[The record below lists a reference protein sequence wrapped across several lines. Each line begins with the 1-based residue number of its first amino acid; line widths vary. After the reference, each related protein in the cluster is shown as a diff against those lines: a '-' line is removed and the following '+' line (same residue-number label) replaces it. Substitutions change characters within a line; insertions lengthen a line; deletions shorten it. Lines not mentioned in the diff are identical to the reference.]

1 MEEEH
6 HFNNWDLSD
15 GMCMGSLHHLSPPR
29 QADIPFTA
37 LLPPQMQTQ
46 KEKTMMPTP
55 ALEPTKKPD
64 ADVGWCFPNLCA
76 GTRQDDDE
84 LIRAL
89 LAAHPPL
96 SPPSSRSPPPLPPQP
111 QQQQQLVVTA
121 EDVPPPQVCAAQA
134 CALMRAQ
141 PSVCQVLGGLSNS
154 KRRYAFLKCFSLLH
168 MEMAV
173 FIYYSF
179 GFTG

>member
-6 HFNNWDLSD
+6 HFNNWDLGD

-111 QQQQQLVVTA
+111 QQQQQPTD
-121 EDVPPPQVCAAQA
+121 EAAA
-134 CALMRAQ
+134 TVIWASPRQ
-141 PSVCQVLGGLSNS
+141 PHEHPGGPECPRSS
-154 KRRYAFLKCFSLLH
+154 AW
-168 MEMAV
+168 
-173 FIYYSF
+173 
-179 GFTG
+179 